1 MAASSSALTRMV
13 SPGMVGSGMPA
24 ARSSGVAMLRA
35 CCTSIASFMAIC
47 RCCCVPGDERN
58 VMPARS
64 AAASRTAACPAMVV
78 GVRAASDNV
87 VDVATGGADGGSA
100 GSAGAVLCS
109 TGPPLTVLAAR
120 AARSLST
127 AATAKMSPVA
137 GGAVVVVVVVVGGGV
152 GGVVVRRS
160 RWSGVVD
167 GARVISA
174 IGPGERRRSRWSVMR
189 RRAIDTNA
197 IRQRAFHR
205 ASTRLRQPETPCR
218 CSSSPI

>member
-64 AAASRTAACPAMVV
+64 AAASSTAARPAMVV

-109 TGPPLTVLAAR
+109 TGAPLTVLAAR

-137 GGAVVVVVVVVGGGV
+137 GGAVVVVVVVVGGV

-174 IGPGERRRSRWSVMR
+174 IGPVS
-189 RRAIDTNA
+189 
-197 IRQRAFHR
+197 
-205 ASTRLRQPETPCR
+205 STRTTMCVMVGHREDGRSTIGLAARYDLAPLEEVECR
-218 CSSSPI
+218 CSSFPT